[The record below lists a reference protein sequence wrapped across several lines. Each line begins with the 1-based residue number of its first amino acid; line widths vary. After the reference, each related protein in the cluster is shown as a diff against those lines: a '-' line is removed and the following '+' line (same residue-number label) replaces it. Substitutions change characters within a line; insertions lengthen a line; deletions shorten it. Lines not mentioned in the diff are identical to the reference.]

1 MKTIKEDYLQHYGIL
16 GMKWGKRK
24 SSSKSNGGKGSKVRK
39 VVSKIKNKKKVNIK
53 KLPDEELQKKI
64 RRLQMEKQYRD
75 LKRDEV
81 SEGRKI
87 VGRILSNTAV
97 RLGSDALYSVGG
109 MGINKATGI
118 NLINSGKKKKNKDN
132 D

>member
-1 MKTIKEDYLQHYGIL
+1 MKEEDYLQHYGIL

-24 SSSKSNGGKGSKVRK
+24 QKESSGSTRQKKSTKTKTSKR
-39 VVSKIKNKKKVNIK
+39 VNVK
-53 KLPDEELQKKI
+53 KLSDEELQRKI

-87 VGRILSNTAV
+87 AGRILSNTTT
-97 RLGSDALYSVGG
+97 RLGSDLLYNVAGS
-109 MGINKATGI
+109 GINKVAGTT
-118 NLINSGKKKKNKDN
+118 LINTSGKKKNKN
-132 D
+132 